1 MSRNTAV
8 EGSRR
13 VSARRSAPRPRAA
26 TKGERTREQ
35 IVESAAAV
43 FNRKGYAG
51 ASIADV
57 MEVTGLRKGGIYRH
71 FESKEELAVAAF
83 DFAVERM
90 AERFRSALLG
100 QGTAVGKLGA
110 VIGVYAELPTNPPVP
125 GGCPVLNT
133 AVEADDSNPVLRDR
147 ARQAV
152 SNLLRFL
159 GKLVRRGQDSGELRA
174 DVVPAEVAHVLL
186 SSLEGAVMLSQ
197 LSGQEAPMRHAT
209 EHLVAYLGTLAVR

>member
-1 MSRNTAV
+1 MSRNVSV
-8 EGSRR
+8 EGGRR
-13 VSARRSAPRPRAA
+13 APARRSAARPA

-43 FNRKGYAG
+43 FNQKGYAG

-83 DFAVERM
+83 DFAVDRM
-90 AERFRSALLG
+90 ADRFRSALLG
-100 QGTAVGKLGA
+100 QGTALGKLGA

-133 AVEADDSNPVLRDR
+133 AVEADDSNPVLRER
-147 ARQAV
+147 ARQALG
-152 SNLLRFL
+152 NLLRFL
-159 GKLVRRGQDSGELRA
+159 AKLVREGQETGELRA
-174 DVVPAEVAHVLL
+174 DVVPSEVAHVLL
-186 SSLEGAVMLSQ
+186 CSLEGAVMLSQ
-197 LSGQEAPMRHAT
+197 LSGQGTPMRHAT
-209 EHLVAYLGTLAVR
+209 EHLVAYLGTLAV

>member
-1 MSRNTAV
+1 MSRNVSV
-8 EGSRR
+8 EGGRR
-13 VSARRSAPRPRAA
+13 ASARRSAARPA

-43 FNRKGYAG
+43 FNQKGYAG

-83 DFAVERM
+83 DFAVDRM
-90 AERFRSALLG
+90 ADRFRSALLG
-100 QGTAVGKLGA
+100 QGTALGKLGA

-133 AVEADDSNPVLRDR
+133 AVEADDSNPVLRER

-159 GKLVRRGQDSGELRA
+159 AKLVREGQETGELRT
-174 DVVPAEVAHVLL
+174 DVVPSEVAHVVLC
-186 SSLEGAVMLSQ
+186 SLEGAVMLSQ
-197 LSGQEAPMRHAT
+197 LSRQETAMRHTT
-209 EHLVAYLGTLAVR
+209 EHLVAYLGSLAV

>member
-1 MSRNTAV
+1 MKR
-8 EGSRR
+8 G
-13 VSARRSAPRPRAA
+13 VSSEDAAGTRTGATRSSA

-35 IVESAAAV
+35 IIESAAAV

-90 AERFRSALLG
+90 ADRFRTALVG
-100 QGTAVGKLGA
+100 HGTALGKLGA

-133 AVEADDSNPVLRDR
+133 AVEADDSNPVLREK

-152 SNLLRFL
+152 GGLERLIGRF
-159 GKLVRRGQDSGELRA
+159 VREGQGSGELRS
-174 DVVPAEVAHVLL
+174 DVSPAQVAHVLL
-186 SSLEGAVMLSQ
+186 CTLEGAVMLAK
-197 LSGQEAPMRHAT
+197 LTGQAAPMRHAT
-209 EHLVAYLGTLAVR
+209 EHLVTYLATLAT